1 MDLAAIYRTGQT
13 VELLG
18 ALALWVALAL
28 RVRSARHSRQQRML
42 LYAVA
47 GLAGSIT
54 VYLDPVSAAINRNLV
69 FANSCGLFMNVW
81 GVLASALILDFILAA
96 ISRRRPW
103 LVYGL
108 GAAVSVT
115 LILLNFTVAPHAG
128 CVSAQVVPW
137 YSPFWWLL
145 IAAHLVATIPS
156 AALCAR
162 YALRAGEDRTLRTG
176 LLLLAAG
183 FVSSTVFWLIV
194 LAFLLLRPMALG
206 AFFPLNIGITAWL
219 MTAGVCLPLLIDVR
233 RQARNRAALW
243 RLWPLWRDL
252 VAAAPHV
259 VLQQPSGRLRQMLAR
274 PRTTNLRLYRQVVE
288 IRDAI
293 LILRDYVRAEEMD
306 YVLRTVAVGRAPQ
319 HQASPAVV
327 ASWLEVARRNQAN
340 GVTPRR
346 IPDDA
351 TPEPG
356 HDLDSEVAFLLQLSQ
371 TRRSP
376 AVRAFTTPAVTADQA
391 AQAPQPDPARSEQ
404 TA

>member
-1 MDLAAIYRTGQT
+1 MDLAAIYQFGLK
-13 VELLG
+13 VELAG

-54 VYLDPVSAAINRNLV
+54 VYLDPVSAALNRTFI

-96 ISRRRPW
+96 ISQRRPW

-108 GAAVSVT
+108 GAAVSAT
-115 LILLNFTVAPHAG
+115 LILLNFTIAPHAG

-162 YALRAGEDRTLRTG
+162 YAVRAGADRTLRTG
-176 LLLLAAG
+176 LMLLAAG

-194 LAFLLLRPMALG
+194 LVFLLARPMALG

-219 MTAGVCLPLLIDVR
+219 MTAGVCLPLLIDLR
-233 RQARNRAALW
+233 RQARHRAALW

-252 VAAAPHV
+252 VEAAPQV
-259 VLQQPSGRLRQMLAR
+259 VLQQPSGRLRQLLAR

-306 YVLRTVAVGRAPQ
+306 HVVRTVAVGPASQRQP
-319 HQASPAVV
+319 SPAVV
-327 ASWLEVARRNQAN
+327 ASWLEVARRNKAN
-340 GVTPRR
+340 GVTPKRSL
-346 IPDDA
+346 DDA

-356 HDLDSEVAFLLQLSQ
+356 DDLDSEVDFLLALGQA
-371 TRRSP
+371 RRSP
-376 AVRAFTTPAVTADQA
+376 SVRAVTTPAVTVDQA
-391 AQAPQPDPARSEQ
+391 EQAPQHDPARSEQ

>member
-1 MDLAAIYRTGQT
+1 MDLAAIYQFGQA
-13 VELLG
+13 VELTG

-54 VYLDPVSAAINRNLV
+54 VYLDPVSAALNRTFV

-96 ISRRRPW
+96 ISQRRPW

-108 GAAVSVT
+108 GTAVSVT
-115 LILLNFTVAPHAG
+115 LIVLNATIAPHAG

-137 YSPFWWLL
+137 YSPFWWIL

-162 YALRAGEDRTLRTG
+162 YAVRADGDRTLRTG
-176 LLLLAAG
+176 LMLLAAG

-194 LAFLLLRPMALG
+194 LVYLLLRPAALG

-233 RQARNRAALW
+233 RQARDRAALW

-252 VAAAPHV
+252 VDAAPHV
-259 VLQQPSGRLRQMLAR
+259 VLHQPGGRLRQVLAL
-274 PRTTNLRLYRQVVE
+274 PRTANLRLYRQVVE

-293 LILRDYVRAEEMD
+293 LILRDYVRPGEMD
-306 YVLRTVAVGRAPQ
+306 YILRTVTVDRPSPRG
-319 HQASPAVV
+319 ASPAAV
-327 ASWLEVARRNQAN
+327 ATWLEVARRNKAA
-340 GVTPRR
+340 GVEATRG
-346 IPDDA
+346 PDDA

-356 HDLDSEVAFLLQLSQ
+356 HDLDSEVAFLLELCGA
-371 TRRSP
+371 RRSP
-376 AVRAFTTPAVTADQA
+376 SVRSFTIPAGTVEQA
-391 AQAPQPDPARSEQ
+391 ARTPQHDPARSEQ